1 MPLICR
7 STRTE
12 LVAEIAGAVLEN
24 MYYANVTAP
33 EDLWVH
39 DKVHDCVMYTDA
51 AQDRFNTL
59 FDIVEETIGSY
70 LLNEEMSDVH
80 TEDNLG

>member
-1 MPLICR
+1 
-7 STRTE
+7 
-12 LVAEIAGAVLEN
+12 

-39 DKVHDCVMYTDA
+39 DKVHDVTMYTDD

-70 LLNEEMSDVH
+70 LINEEDA
-80 TEDNLG
+80 

>member
-1 MPLICR
+1 MIHMR
-7 STRTE
+7 ATRTE

-39 DKVHDCVMYTDA
+39 DKVHDCTMYTDA

-70 LLNEEMSDVH
+70 LVSA
-80 TEDNLG
+80 EDM

>member
-39 DKVHDCVMYTDA
+39 DKVHDCTMYTDA

-70 LLNEEMSDVH
+70 LLNQEED
-80 TEDNLG
+80 E

>member
-1 MPLICR
+1 MPLTLKA
-7 STRTE
+7 TRVE
-12 LVAEIAGAVLEN
+12 LVAELAGAVLEN

-33 EDLWVH
+33 EDLWLH
-39 DKVHDCVMYTDA
+39 DKVHDCMMYTDD

-80 TEDNLG
+80 CDNTVG

>member
-1 MPLICR
+1 MLICR
-7 STRTE
+7 ATRTE

-33 EDLWVH
+33 EDLYVH
-39 DKVHDCVMYTDA
+39 DKVHDVTMYTDD

-70 LLNEEMSDVH
+70 LLNEEEQLD
-80 TEDNLG
+80 GQ

>member
-1 MPLICR
+1 MLICKA
-7 STRTE
+7 TRTE

-24 MYYANVTAP
+24 IYIANVTAP
-33 EDLWVH
+33 EDLWFH
-39 DKVHDCVMYTDA
+39 DKVHDCVMYTDD

-70 LLNEEMSDVH
+70 LLDEEISDVH
-80 TEDNLG
+80 TEDNMG